1 MKIRLL
7 LFLVGLAISFAL
19 PTFAQQKDVVDPEAR
34 QQIEAALMKFDDAF
48 NKHDA
53 SAIAALYTPY
63 AIQVGNWSDSDDT
76 VSGQQAIE
84 KTYAAEFASS
94 PVEFAGKLVQVYAIG
109 NQMSAISEWSIG
121 LFKG

>member
-1 MKIRLL
+1 MNMRITLA
-7 LFLVGLAISFAL
+7 GLAIGFVVSAL
-19 PTFAQQKDVVDPEAR
+19 AQEQNTVDPEVR
-34 QQIEAALMKFDDAF
+34 QQIEVALMKFDEAF

-109 NQMSAISEWSIG
+109 NQMSAISEWSTVR
-121 LFKG
+121 

>member
-19 PTFAQQKDVVDPEAR
+19 PTFAQQKDVVDPKAR

-63 AIQVGNWSDSDDT
+63 AIQVGKAD
-76 VSGQQAIE
+76 
-84 KTYAAEFASS
+84 
-94 PVEFAGKLVQVYAIG
+94 QVNRRHTGVAVK
-109 NQMSAISEWSIG
+109 NLRLE
-121 LFKG
+121 